1 MPIARRN
8 LDDSQI
14 TRTLAKLFEG
24 LEKLIGLPAGFDAT
38 LAALN
43 TARWCILAGILK
55 NNGLYVNN
63 NCSHLHFISR

>member
-24 LEKLIGLPAGFDAT
+24 LEKLIGSPAGFDAK

-43 TARWCILAGILK
+43 SPRWCILAGILK
-55 NNGLYVNN
+55 NNDLYVNN